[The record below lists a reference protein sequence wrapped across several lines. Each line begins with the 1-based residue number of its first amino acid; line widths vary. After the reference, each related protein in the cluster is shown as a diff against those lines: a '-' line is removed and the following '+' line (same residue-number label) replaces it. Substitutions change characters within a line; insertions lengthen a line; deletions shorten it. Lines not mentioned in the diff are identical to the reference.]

1 MERSTHRLSPQS
13 TSRPLPIGLRLLLVF
28 LRVKALSFTP
38 GIEISDVGID
48 IATVEMRG
56 AETVDVQIHGA
67 EMVRLKKRDEV
78 ASEQE
83 HDNFLVGQSCI
94 EW

>member
-28 LRVKALSFTP
+28 LRVKASSFTP

-56 AETVDVQIHGA
+56 AETVDVQIQGHDGV

-78 ASEQE
+78 AKL
-83 HDNFLVGQSCI
+83 HLVVAG
-94 EW
+94 